1 MVKPLTHDVKI
12 TVKTSFNIGESRPL
26 EQFFVFNY
34 IITIENQSDQPL
46 QLLKRH
52 WIIVDSNGEKA
63 EVKGDGVV
71 GKQPILMP
79 NDKYAYQSHCIFKT
93 PVGKMSGS
101 YLMKNLAKNE
111 DYLIPINAFRFCMP
125 TLLN

>member
-79 NDKYAYQSHCIFKT
+79 NDKYTYQSHCIFKT

>member
-12 TVKTSFNIGESRPL
+12 TVKTSFNPQESRPL
-26 EQFFVFNY
+26 DQFFVFNY
-34 IITIENQSDQPL
+34 IITIENQSNQPF

-52 WIIVDSNGEKA
+52 WIIVDANGNKS

-93 PVGKMSGS
+93 PIGKMSGS
-101 YLMKNLAKNE
+101 YLMRNLLENE
-111 DYLIPINAFRFCMP
+111 DYQIPINGFSFCIP

>member
-12 TVKTSFNIGESRPL
+12 TVKTSFNSKESKPL
-26 EQFFVFNY
+26 DRFFVFNY

-52 WIIVDSNGEKA
+52 WLIVDANGEKT
-63 EVKGDGVV
+63 EVKGDGIV

-93 PVGKMSGS
+93 PIGKMSGS
-101 YLMKNLAKNE
+101 YLMRNLLENE
-111 DYLIPINAFRFCMP
+111 DYLIPINGFSFCLP
-125 TLLN
+125 ILLN